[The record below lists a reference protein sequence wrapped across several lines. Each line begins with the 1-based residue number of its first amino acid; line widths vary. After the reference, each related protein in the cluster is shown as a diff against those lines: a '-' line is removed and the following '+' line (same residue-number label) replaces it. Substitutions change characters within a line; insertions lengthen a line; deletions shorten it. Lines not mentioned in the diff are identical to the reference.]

1 MSIEADNN
9 SIRVIGNNVTGIA
22 FYDDDRTLRHE
33 IYLKADNTLNI
44 SGTLAATYST
54 SVPDT
59 SGGFDVNAQHTWT
72 GKQTFMETTIAQDI
86 VPHTTDAHDLGAA
99 GKLWRKVY
107 ASEFETTLFAAN
119 TITVSGARQIWGHG
133 AGTLAAYLSATADT
147 ADFGMAMTEGD
158 FVEMR
163 GYGQVEY
170 FEVGANVAGTV
181 YKIGADASGARD
193 LDGSGANVWP
203 AGTPFLVLGASGDGR
218 VEVDAS
224 GPRISILEQG
234 ATYDAN
240 TEYVRIG
247 NMRALF
253 GTGAN
258 DRWGF
263 GVGDYAS
270 GNYLSYNAETADKF
284 LIRVGDSAVQLGE
297 DGVSI
302 STGTGIVNGIHW
314 YGALGE
320 SAWIRT
326 YDTDEGSGVA
336 DVSNL
341 ILAAPYDAEGSYLS
355 GRVMLIASTGGAP
368 NYCYFGADPKSYGG
382 AVVRGDYADLRIG
395 GGLYVG
401 ATNVDPAADW
411 IYADGGLFIG
421 DTACADTTIGAVI
434 NQGANDDAILV
445 LKSSDVSHAITSQAE
460 ADTYARFQKAEA
472 TSGGLNIQGFKDA
485 HGAAGYAVNINGK
498 LGEAADTTKSTSG
511 IGVVTINAQV
521 TDGSDGV
528 QAVGADGNLLAIRTH
543 TTTRFIFDAEG
554 SAHGDVEWTTFDEH
568 DDAALLTN
576 LETTLTDWQRNPVK
590 AEFGQWL
597 TEEAAQLEALGI
609 VHFDRD
615 NPGHAMVNTTR
626 LSMLLVGALRQ
637 MSTRLNALE
646 AQ

>member
-54 SVPDT
+54 SVPAT
-59 SGGFDVNAQHTWT
+59 SGGFDVGAHHTWT
-72 GKQTFMETTIAQDI
+72 GQQTFMATMRAQDI
-86 VPHTTDAHDLGAA
+86 VPQTADAYDLGAA
-99 GKLWRKVY
+99 GNLWRKVY

-119 TITVSGARQIWGHG
+119 TITVSGARQVWGHN
-133 AGTLAAYLSATADT
+133 AGTLAAQLSATADT
-147 ADFGMAMTEGD
+147 ADFGMAMTAGD

-170 FEVGANVAGTV
+170 LEVGANVAGTV

-193 LDGSGANVWP
+193 LDGSGANIWP

-218 VEVDAS
+218 VEIDAS
-224 GPRISILEQG
+224 GPRISIYEQG

-240 TEYVRIG
+240 TETVRIG

-258 DRWGF
+258 DRWGI
-263 GVGDYAS
+263 GIGDYAG
-270 GNYLSYNAETADKF
+270 GNYLSYNAETADTFVLSAGGGNTKIDSGGIT
-284 LIRVGDSAVQLGE
+284 LYASSDAPTSRRINLNYLDSGTSYGVGSLFG
-297 DGVSI
+297 
-302 STGTGIVNGIHW
+302 
-314 YGALGE
+314 
-320 SAWIRT
+320 T
-326 YDTDEGSGVA
+326 YDDTDPEDEAYVWVVA
-336 DVSNL
+336 QHTTDDPWTHPRV
-341 ILAAPYDAEGSYLS
+341 IVVAYDFETSEQAYVE
-355 GRVMLIASTGGAP
+355 
-368 NYCYFGADPKSYGG
+368 
-382 AVVRGDYADLRIG
+382 VVTYSFEHVLLGPEVTIDE
-395 GGLYVG
+395 GLYVG
-401 ATNVDPAADW
+401 GEHSAA
-411 IYADGGLFIG
+411 
-421 DTACADTTIGAVI
+421 ACADLTRGIVIDQSGA
-434 NQGANDDAILV
+434 DDAALV
-445 LKSSDVSHAITSQAE
+445 LKSSDVSHAMTAQAE

-472 TSGGLNIQGFKDA
+472 TSGGLTIAGYKDA
-485 HGAAGYAVNINGK
+485 DGLAGLALNLNGR
-498 LGEAADTTKSTSG
+498 LGEAADTTKSTAG
-511 IGVVTINAQV
+511 IGVIALNAQI

-528 QAVGADGNLLAIRTH
+528 TNVGADGNLVVIRNG
-543 TTTRFIFDAEG
+543 TTARFIFDAEG
-554 SAHGDVEWTTFDEH
+554 SAHADVEYVAFDDY
-568 DDAALLTN
+568 DDVGLLDS
-576 LETTLTDWQRNPVK
+576 LETTLMDWQRNPVK

-597 TEEAAQLEALGI
+597 SDEAAQLEALGI

-637 MSTRLNALE
+637 MSARLNELE